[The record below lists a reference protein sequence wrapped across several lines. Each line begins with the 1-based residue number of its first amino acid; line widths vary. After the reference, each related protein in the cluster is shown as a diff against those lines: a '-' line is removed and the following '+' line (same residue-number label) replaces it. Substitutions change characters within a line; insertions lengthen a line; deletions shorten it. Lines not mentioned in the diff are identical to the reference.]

1 MRFHP
6 FVFTDKEKGG
16 ETGFAA
22 RIGGGLDAL
31 GHDIGNEEELLGKAN
46 MLFKQSLNQVNHRKL
61 DENDLGCI
69 RDGELVKEELVLPI
83 GGIPHRM
90 QAEVM
95 VNHEQIRYAVRSMQ
109 DDPNEGKEKDVYFYH
124 SDHLGSASWITAGD
138 GKPVQHLQYLPYGEP
153 YVNQRVGGYNERF
166 TFTGKERDE
175 ETGYSYF
182 GARYMD
188 HELMTMWLSV
198 DPMADKYPSIS
209 PYAYCAW
216 NPVKL
221 VDPDGRE
228 IDISALYDK
237 NGKCKY
243 KFIENALKAFAKTK
257 LGYKELSKYAKAG
270 QDILGVKFDKDGEYH
285 SKGMDLSFGGE
296 VASLQNSGD
305 TERKKVNGRLNITI
319 NLSNV
324 TDIKS
329 IFETI
334 CHETFIH
341 ARQAAADFKDNGE
354 LDHSYLNPYLKKYV
368 KEAGGTA
375 GAYINAEHCHFAW
388 YDKSSQHD
396 FIETMKTQYP
406 KASNREIVDIINKG
420 FGRTGIKIKQ

>member
-1 MRFHP
+1 M
-6 FVFTDKEKGG
+6 
-16 ETGFAA
+16 
-22 RIGGGLDAL
+22 
-31 GHDIGNEEELLGKAN
+31 N
-46 MLFKQSLNQVNHRKL
+46 
-61 DENDLGCI
+61 
-69 RDGELVKEELVLPI
+69 
-83 GGIPHRM
+83 
-90 QAEVM
+90 
-95 VNHEQIRYAVRSMQ
+95 
-109 DDPNEGKEKDVYFYH
+109 
-124 SDHLGSASWITAGD
+124 
-138 GKPVQHLQYLPYGEP
+138 
-153 YVNQRVGGYNERF
+153 GYNKKQDLYQNNKKTENVVHLKQPAHKTALQNHTRHPWF
-166 TFTGKERDE
+166 APSSSTGKERDR
-175 ETGYSYF
+175 ETGYGYF

-188 HELMTMWLSV
+188 YELMTMWLSV

-368 KEAGGTA
+368 KEAGGDCW
-375 GAYINAEHCHFAW
+375 GLY
-388 YDKSSQHD
+388 Q
-396 FIETMKTQYP
+396 
-406 KASNREIVDIINKG
+406 R
-420 FGRTGIKIKQ
+420 RTLSFCMV

>member
-1 MRFHP
+1 MKR
-6 FVFTDKEKGG
+6 
-16 ETGFAA
+16 
-22 RIGGGLDAL
+22 R
-31 GHDIGNEEELLGKAN
+31 DITYKISN
-46 MLFKQSLNQVNHRKL
+46 FFR
-61 DENDLGCI
+61 
-69 RDGELVKEELVLPI
+69 
-83 GGIPHRM
+83 
-90 QAEVM
+90 
-95 VNHEQIRYAVRSMQ
+95 
-109 DDPNEGKEKDVYFYH
+109 PNSTGKEKD
-124 SDHLGSASWITAGD
+124 T
-138 GKPVQHLQYLPYGEP
+138 
-153 YVNQRVGGYNERF
+153 
-166 TFTGKERDE
+166 
-175 ETGYSYF
+175 ETGYGYF

-198 DPMADKYPSIS
+198 DPLADKYPSIS

-243 KFIENALKAFAKTK
+243 NFIENALKAFAKTK

-270 QDILGVKFDKDGEYH
+270 QDVLGAKFDKDGKYH
-285 SKGMDLSFGGE
+285 SKGIDLSFGGD

-305 TERKKVNGRLNITI
+305 TGRKIVNGRLKITI

-324 TDIKS
+324 ADINS

-334 CHETFIH
+334 CHETVIH

-354 LDHSYLNPYLKKYV
+354 LDHSYLNPYLKNYV
-368 KEAGGTA
+368 KERGKTG
-375 GAYINAEHCHFAW
+375 GAYINAEHCQFAW

-406 KASNREIVDIINKG
+406 RASNREIVDIINQG